1 MRYNYY
7 SWLVFVLCYLFEQLF
22 SEEFTSPNGFLPML
36 RSIRIHVEHERTN
49 GPLNR
54 LEGEHC
60 QLGRTAFKL
69 EILGRYYAS
78 TKDDLGAHEA
88 MFRLAFMEAEEYAL
102 LEEVVKLW
110 EKKKLKHMAE
120 EAEFFK
126 LLNLL
131 CELSSFPSLQ
141 QGVMLQ
147 GLIHHEYS
155 MHETIRKIVF
165 LKKEMR
171 GGR

>member
-36 RSIRIHVEHERTN
+36 RSIRIHVEHERTK

-54 LEGEHC
+54 LDGENC

-69 EILGRYYAS
+69 EILGRFAL

-88 MFRLAFMEAEEYAL
+88 MFQLAFMEAKEYAL
-102 LEEVVKLW
+102 LEEVEKLW
-110 EKKKLKHMAE
+110 ETKKLKNMTE

-126 LLNLL
+126 FLTLV
-131 CELSSFPSLQ
+131 CELSSLPSLQ
-141 QGVMLQ
+141 QGVMLR
-147 GLIHHEYS
+147 GLICHEYS
-155 MHETIRKIVF
+155 MQETIRKIEF
-165 LKKEMR
+165 LKKEMP